1 MNLFNSQTSA
11 NITNSLLWFY
21 SLCMGKALEQ
31 VEKDLLAVVE
41 ACAEVALLQLRVLVQ
56 LVQRMVCQE

>member
-1 MNLFNSQTSA
+1 
-11 NITNSLLWFY
+11 
-21 SLCMGKALEQ
+21 MGKALEQ

-56 LVQRMVCQE
+56 RIHGVPGVSSGLAGFVQSMKN